1 MTGIGIVVLADGE
14 GAKGPENPRLLKRL
28 LRALSVVGFLASFGG
43 LALPLTSSATIAPS
57 GEVTIGNST
66 LSSPTGPF
74 TGGGGSVEPA
84 YNDANGSLAYIF
96 TPTKSQIINPKTQT
110 VAPIYVVVYPVGSGI
125 DPTSLDCRHLLADLV
140 TLSDN
145 CPDHGPLVAGHAI
158 VSPVYGHG
166 VLGHD
171 HLIGVASTGGDFN
184 FIWEPVLV
192 LFTNAAAATEHI
204 TTLNALNEAVA
215 DHDAIE
221 IPVPALDFNC
231 SVVSASVYANGTPV
245 TPFTG

>member
-1 MTGIGIVVLADGE
+1 M
-14 GAKGPENPRLLKRL
+14 
-28 LRALSVVGFLASFGG
+28 
-43 LALPLTSSATIAPS
+43 
-57 GEVTIGNST
+57 
-66 LSSPTGPF
+66 
-74 TGGGGSVEPA
+74 
-84 YNDANGSLAYIF
+84 
-96 TPTKSQIINPKTQT
+96 
-110 VAPIYVVVYPVGSGI
+110 APIYVVVYPVGSGI
-125 DPTSLDCRHLLADLV
+125 DPTTLDCRHLLADLV

-145 CPDHGPLVAGHAI
+145 CPDHGPLVAGHAAAI
-158 VSPVYGHG
+158 VRAVYGHG

-192 LFTNAAAATEHI
+192 LFTNAGAATEHI
-204 TTLNALNEAVA
+204 TTLSALDEAVA
-215 DHDAIE
+215 DHDVIE